1 MSDPSKAS
9 LRTHPKIISL
19 KNTIISTLSMYSD
32 TASGYNEL
40 HGEEQKKKIEIIL
53 KNLELKKDD
62 LLLDIGVGTGLALE
76 ALKGKCRCIGIEP
89 CKELIEQ
96 ANPEIKEK
104 ITEAKAESIPFGDN
118 KFDIIISV
126 TAIHNFDN
134 TDKAIE
140 EIKRV
145 AKPKAQIII
154 TILKKSQKADEI
166 KRKLVKNF
174 MLRREIGEDKDYI
187 LIMRKR

>member
-1 MSDPSKAS
+1 
-9 LRTHPKIISL
+9 
-19 KNTIISTLSMYSD
+19 MYPDIAKS
-32 TASGYNEL
+32 YNEL
-40 HGEEQKKKIEIIL
+40 HGEEQKKKVDIIL

-62 LLLDIGVGTGLALE
+62 LLLDIGAGTGLALE

-96 ANPEIKEK
+96 ASPEIREK

-118 KFDIIISV
+118 KFDIIISI
-126 TAIHNFDN
+126 TAIHNFDDV
-134 TDKAIE
+134 DKAIE

-145 AKPKAQIII
+145 TKPKAQIII

-166 KRKLVKNF
+166 KRKMVKNF
-174 MLRREIGEDKDYI
+174 IFRKEVEEEKDYI

>member
-1 MSDPSKAS
+1 
-9 LRTHPKIISL
+9 
-19 KNTIISTLSMYSD
+19 MYKEI
-32 TASGYNEL
+32 AEGYNEL
-40 HGEEQKKKIEIIL
+40 HGEEQRKKIALIIQ
-53 KNLELKKDD
+53 NLEIKKDD
-62 LLLDIGVGTGLALE
+62 LLLDIGAGTGLALKE
-76 ALKGKCRCIGIEP
+76 LKGKCRCIGIEP

-96 ANPEIKEK
+96 ADSDIKEK

-134 TDKAIE
+134 IEKAIE

-145 AKPKAQIII
+145 AKSRAQIVIS
-154 TILKKSQKADEI
+154 ILKKSEKAEEI

-174 MLRREIGEDKDYI
+174 MMRKEIPEKKDYI
-187 LIMRKR
+187 MFMRKR